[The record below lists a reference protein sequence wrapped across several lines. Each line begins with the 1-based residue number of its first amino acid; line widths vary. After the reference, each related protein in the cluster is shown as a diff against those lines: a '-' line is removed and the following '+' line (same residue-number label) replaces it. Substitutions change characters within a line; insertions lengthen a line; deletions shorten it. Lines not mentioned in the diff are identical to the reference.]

1 MNYSWLS
8 KTSSGIANY
17 LYEHVAPSGDEESDK
32 ESEVAQAS
40 SSLRALSKGFWITD
54 LPTNDYEPLE
64 NSPMAI
70 QVSVFV
76 FLSFSLY
83 CITRYGLR
91 EIIKVPHVN
100 K

>member
-1 MNYSWLS
+1 MSYSWLS

-17 LYEHVAPSGDEESDK
+17 LYGHIAPSGDEESDE

-40 SSLRALSKGFWITD
+40 SSLCALSKGFWITD

-76 FLSFSLY
+76 FLSFLY
-83 CITRYGLR
+83 CISRYGLR
-91 EIIKVPHVN
+91 EIIKAPHVN